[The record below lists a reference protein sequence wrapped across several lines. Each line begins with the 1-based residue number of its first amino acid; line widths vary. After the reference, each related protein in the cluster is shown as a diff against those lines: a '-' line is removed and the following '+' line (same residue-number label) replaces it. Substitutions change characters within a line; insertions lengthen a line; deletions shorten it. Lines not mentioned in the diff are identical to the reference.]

1 MEMGVHAGGG
11 QQHYNQCRQQPRH
24 SSHVDAFLT
33 SGASLK
39 VQGLRAGKP
48 QHGPRKDE
56 GLSTPWIPTTYARAP
71 ATMAPVTFTRRPENP
86 FIDGA

>member
-1 MEMGVHAGGG
+1 MQEVVSKTMASAATHLA
-11 QQHYNQCRQQPRH
+11 
-24 SSHVDAFLT
+24 SLFIAFLT